1 MTKASYGLTED
12 YDKKYRSK
20 EQGVFTLVLLLV
32 AVLIVLFFLLRFVVG
47 TSRVDGSS
55 MDPTLIDGQMI
66 IFTRI
71 HASYDAGDIVCLS
84 MPNGDNYVK
93 RVVAVPG
100 DVVELKEG
108 KLYVNGVVADS
119 FGHGQTLPQEASIS
133 YPYTL
138 EKNKYFLLGDN
149 RENSVDSRSFGAVY
163 RGQILGKVIHQ

>member
-1 MTKASYGLTED
+1 MTKASYGLNED
-12 YDKKYRSK
+12 FDKKYKTK
-20 EQGVFTLVLLLV
+20 EQSVFTLVLLLV

-47 TSRVDGSS
+47 TSKVDGSS

-66 IFTRI
+66 FFTRI
-71 HASYDAGDIVCLS
+71 HASYQAGDIVGLS

-108 KLYVNGVVADS
+108 KLYVNGQLQDAY
-119 FGHGQTLPQEASIS
+119 GHGQTLPQEASVT

-163 RGQILGKVIHQ
+163 RGQILGEVIHQ